1 MAATKP
7 HSNREWMEF
16 FQSRLSKL
24 NAETSR
30 RYAKTI
36 TVIDLFLTGH
46 RLNASGLA
54 EARTIDDFVIELL
67 RAGLAKTTVI
77 RHLNIISSL
86 LKDAVKQGWLPSADA
101 PRDAAKRL
109 GASDVPLPPLMREEC
124 YAECVGMLRR
134 AMKEDG
140 PSAEAV
146 GTPSDEAGI
155 ASAEA
160 GIDEAALISQLLGG
174 MKRSEGSVEE
184 DVLLL
189 SLLNGAMPI
198 EEVMMLR
205 KSDEDRLSDV
215 SHTIIHR
222 NVNPRRDFIFNL
234 RQSYKT
240 PKQLLR
246 DVSEK
251 LLTRYGRFAG
261 SDSVGRSLGRLTA
274 SSSRSA
280 SSAAS
285 GRLGDLVRDMW
296 IAIAMK
302 SGATHSE
309 AMQMLDNPDAPA
321 RESWIRT
328 VNSVLTHDMPRW
340 YAMHL
345 RKGVDFEELR
355 KDIAEEIRPVPEL
368 FYPGETIRKRVGNK
382 TVLDD
387 KPFISNTV
395 FFRSFPDRVQA
406 MFSKIGDKAWCYR
419 VTREAGSPYAVIS
432 PIDMRRFQTVI
443 GVFTSDMEIH
453 PLGTLVPRPGEQV
466 MVVKAGYGNRQGEVE
481 EVIEPTDGGSMIFR
495 VKLSTDQG
503 YEWRVDLDAR
513 QIQPV

>member
-1 MAATKP
+1 
-7 HSNREWMEF
+7 MEF

-134 AMKEDG
+134 AMKEGG

-174 MKRSEGSVEE
+174 MKRSEESVEE

-198 EEVMMLR
+198 EEVMMLK

-261 SDSVGRSLGRLTA
+261 SDSVGRSSGR
-274 SSSRSA
+274 
-280 SSAAS
+280 SAAS
-285 GRLGDLVRDMW
+285 DRLGDLVRDMW

-382 TVLDD
+382 MVLDD

-395 FFRSFPDRVQA
+395 FFRSFPDRVQP

-481 EVIEPTDGGSMIFR
+481 EVIEPSDGGSMIFR

>member
-16 FQSRLSKL
+16 FQSRLSRL

-54 EARTIDDFVIELL
+54 DARTIDDFVIELL

-109 GASDVPLPPLMREEC
+109 GASDVPLPPLMREEG

-134 AMKEDG
+134 AMKEGG
-140 PSAEAV
+140 PSAEAA

-155 ASAEA
+155 VSAGA
-160 GIDEAALISQLLGG
+160 GIDEAAIISQLLGG

-198 EEVMMLR
+198 EEVMMLK

-215 SHTIIHR
+215 SYTIIHR

-246 DVSEK
+246 AVSEK
-251 LLTRYGRFAG
+251 LLPRYGRFAG
-261 SDSVGRSLGRLTA
+261 SNSIDRSSGH
-274 SSSRSA
+274 
-280 SSAAS
+280 SAAS
-285 GRLGDLVRDMW
+285 GRLGNLVRDMW

-302 SGATHSE
+302 SGATHFE

-345 RKGVDFEELR
+345 RRGVDFEELR

-382 TVLDD
+382 MVLDD

-395 FFRSFPDRVQA
+395 FFRSFPDRVQP

>member
-1 MAATKP
+1 
-7 HSNREWMEF
+7 MEF

-54 EARTIDDFVIELL
+54 DARTIDDFVIELL

-109 GASDVPLPPLMREEC
+109 GASYVPLPPLMREEG
-124 YAECVGMLRR
+124 YAECVRMLRR
-134 AMKEDG
+134 AMKEGG
-140 PSAEAV
+140 PSV
-146 GTPSDEAGI
+146 EAGI
-155 ASAEA
+155 ASVDAGVASAEA
-160 GIDEAALISQLLGG
+160 GIDEAALISQLLSG

-246 DVSEK
+246 AVSEK

-261 SDSVGRSLGRLTA
+261 SDSVGRSSA

-328 VNSVLTHDMPRW
+328 VNSVLSHDMPRW

-345 RKGVDFEELR
+345 RRGVDFEELR
-355 KDIAEEIRPVPEL
+355 KDIAGEIRPVPE
-368 FYPGETIRKRVGNK
+368 
-382 TVLDD
+382 
-387 KPFISNTV
+387 
-395 FFRSFPDRVQA
+395 
-406 MFSKIGDKAWCYR
+406 
-419 VTREAGSPYAVIS
+419 
-432 PIDMRRFQTVI
+432 
-443 GVFTSDMEIH
+443 
-453 PLGTLVPRPGEQV
+453 
-466 MVVKAGYGNRQGEVE
+466 
-481 EVIEPTDGGSMIFR
+481 IF
-495 VKLSTDQG
+495 
-503 YEWRVDLDAR
+503 
-513 QIQPV
+513 